1 MSFVI
6 FIYILSIISKYA
18 LLIINL
24 IGKLLIKYIEN
35 IIDYHYNIKRKLDD
49 ENNPDYSNTK
59 RKLNHDNTES
69 SESDLESELESELEL
84 ESEPESES
92 ESESNSESESG
103 LESEDSDS
111 CPDLDHSGNETE
123 DDPNLWSD
131 QDDSS
136 HREWFED
143 IFLG

>member
-1 MSFVI
+1 MPFVI
-6 FIYILSIISKYA
+6 FIYILSIVSKYA

-24 IGKLLIKYIEN
+24 TGKLLMNYIDN

>member
-1 MSFVI
+1 MPFVI
-6 FIYILSIISKYA
+6 FIYILSINFKYV

-24 IGKLLIKYIEN
+24 IGKLLIKYIDN

>member
-59 RKLNHDNTES
+59 RKLNDDNTES

-123 DDPNLWSD
+123 DDPNL
-131 QDDSS
+131 
-136 HREWFED
+136 
-143 IFLG
+143 

>member
-6 FIYILSIISKYA
+6 FIYILSVISKYA

-24 IGKLLIKYIEN
+24 IGKLLIKYIDN